1 MIDNQLQ
8 WLKMNAKIVVKKI
21 PELKLAYISYQGNI
35 NLIGSVYSKL
45 MQWAFPKGL
54 MQQKELR
61 MVTIYHDS
69 VKNTAADKI
78 RMSACMTLNTPIET
92 SGEIKFKI
100 QPEIKCMVSS
110 LEINLSEFKQAWEG
124 SYAWM
129 NEQGFKKTNQDS
141 FAIYY
146 NDPEEHPEGKC
157 IVDICIPIQ

>member
-8 WLKMNAKIVVKKI
+8 WLKMNAKTAVRTI

-35 NLIGSVYSKL
+35 NLIGSVYNKL

-54 MQQKELR
+54 MQQKDLR

-69 VKNTAADKI
+69 VKNTAVDKI
-78 RMSACMTLNTPIET
+78 RMSACMTLNMPIET

-100 QPEIKCMVSS
+100 QPEIKCIVSS
-110 LEINLSEFKQAWEG
+110 LEINLSEFKQAWEA

-129 NEQGFKKTNQDS
+129 NEQGFKKANQDS

-146 NDPEEHPEGKC
+146 NNPEEHPEGKS